1 MKSHPNNTDRK
12 KKFPITITNYHSNI
26 CCSVSSL
33 LFPSDG
39 SGPSTFS
46 GRYLK
51 TKQKKWAENKWDSQA
66 IFLLIFHN
74 FQCFCMSHYCKN
86 LQNIGKQFGKNI
98 HEKLSFN
105 LLSST
110 HCTYPIFRNHIITNY
125 SFLYLST

>member
-33 LFPSDG
+33 LFPSDV
-39 SGPSTFS
+39 SGASNFMVGTP
-46 GRYLK
+46 K
-51 TKQKKWAENKWDSQA
+51 PNKKWDSQA

-110 HCTYPIFRNHIITNY
+110 HCTDPIFGNHIITNY

>member
-33 LFPSDG
+33 LFPSDV
-39 SGPSTFS
+39 SGASNFMVGTP
-46 GRYLK
+46 K
-51 TKQKKWAENKWDSQA
+51 PNKKMGQPGYFPPNISL
-66 IFLLIFHN
+66 FPMLLHE
-74 FQCFCMSHYCKN
+74 SLYCKN
-86 LQNIGKQFGKNI
+86 LQNIDKQFGKNI

-110 HCTYPIFRNHIITNY
+110 HCTYPILGNHIITK
-125 SFLYLST
+125 